1 MRIILFDGECHVCDV
16 SVQFI
21 MKRDGGMFHFAS
33 LQSAVGQQLIE
44 RFQLHGIDSVVLI
57 ENDQA
62 YTKSTA
68 ALRIAKLLY
77 RLWPLC
83 YLLIVVPKPFRDSV
97 YELIARNRYKWF
109 GKKDICKLPS
119 EKDRARFLNE

>member
-44 RFQLHGIDSVVLI
+44 RFQLHGVDSVVLI

-68 ALRIAKLLY
+68 TLRIAKRLY

>member
-44 RFQLHGIDSVVLI
+44 RFQLHGVDSVVLI

-68 ALRIAKLLY
+68 ALRIAKRLY

>member
-68 ALRIAKLLY
+68 ALRIAKRLY

>member
-1 MRIILFDGECHVCDV
+1 MRIILFDGACNFCDA

-21 MKRDGGMFHFAS
+21 MNRDQGAFHFAS
-33 LQSAVGQQLIE
+33 LQSEIGQQLVE
-44 RFQLHGIDSVVLI
+44 RYQLHGIDSVVLI
-57 ENDQA
+57 ENDRA

-68 ALRIAKLLY
+68 ALRIAKRLY

-83 YLLIVVPKPFRDSV
+83 YVLIVVPRPFRDSL
-97 YELIARNRYKWF
+97 YNLIAKNRYKWF
-109 GKKDICKLPS
+109 GKKDICMLPS